1 MRMTTPDSPKGR
13 IVPRGQIGLVASMAE
28 LVETSL
34 AETPRVVDAARQ
46 AALTDRFL
54 TPELGAL
61 TALFRE
67 LRRDVDAVLRAEA
80 PTFGGKPYPLGQCLR
95 ITEAV
100 RARLESLRPDGLSAR
115 AAEGYEALR
124 RFLDAGG
131 AMQRAWGD
139 LRGQYFQNALVVG
152 VLYVDVSNDTVVAE
166 KPPVEILPF
175 AEAGFRPIADY
186 LHFMRVAERYW
197 GYRFAPNHLIPELA
211 PYLPL
216 IQISPAGRV
225 SLGPSYGY
233 MLGLTLAS
241 EYRPSEQALGAA
253 SVPPAFFAALA
264 GALADGPMPVA
275 ASPEAGRE
283 AALGWC
289 RTYRAEGRTSCAATY
304 NRARLAGQ
312 AANHRL
318 ARLKALPV
326 AGARPTA
333 A

>member
-1 MRMTTPDSPKGR
+1 VTAPEA
-13 IVPRGQIGLVASMAE
+13 PRSRIGLVASMAE
-28 LVETSL
+28 LIATSQ
-34 AETPRVVDAARQ
+34 AETPRVVDAVRQ

-54 TPELGAL
+54 TPALGAL
-61 TALFRE
+61 TDFFRE
-67 LRRDVDAVLRAEA
+67 LRAELDAVLRAEA
-80 PTFGGKPYPLGQCLR
+80 PTFAAKPYPLGQCLR

-100 RARLESLRPDGLSAR
+100 RTGLETVRADGLSAS
-115 AAEGYEALR
+115 AAEGHAALR
-124 RFLDAGG
+124 RFLEKGG

-152 VLYVDVSNDTVVAE
+152 ALYVDVSNDTVVAD

-175 AEAGFRPIADY
+175 AEAGFRPIGDY
-186 LHFMRVAERYW
+186 LHFTKIAERYW
-197 GYRFAPNHLIPELA
+197 GYRFAPNHLVPELA

-233 MLGLTLAS
+233 MLGLTLAG
-241 EYRPSEQALGAA
+241 EFRPSEQVLAA
-253 SVPPAFFAALA
+253 APIAPAFHAALA
-264 GALADGPMPVA
+264 AALVDGPMPVA
-275 ASPEAGRE
+275 AGPDEGRA

-289 RTYRAEGRTSCAATY
+289 RTYRAEGRIQCAATY

-318 ARLKALPV
+318 ARLKVLPV
-326 AGARPTA
+326 AGSRPA
-333 A
+333 VA